1 MEALI
6 TYLPFYRVHEVLDY
20 FLSNA
25 KLMSVRRS
33 IVYVDNVFKDRQL
46 ELLRRIIPEEVE
58 IRYGNWRDRNLT
70 FMRILRDA
78 REEGLDALVVD
89 SDNLLEEE
97 LVNVDG
103 ELISRFGYYT
113 VLDHETKGRA
123 LFLSRSIRLGEV
135 NVNGR
140 SIEVYGY
147 RIPGF
152 WKGVFFIG
160 PKQAVRLSKPLLE
173 SINLSVLGKIEESL
187 KNIEPG
193 IRLYV
198 SDETTLGL
206 LLYYSGIRIMPWVT
220 MSHHMHH
227 GSTIVNDKRTL
238 KLLVATAHAQLG
250 RGLVARGMGGR
261 VLWYLSRYKISQLLN
276 FLVSY
281 AVN

>member
-20 FLSNA
+20 FLSNV

>member
-1 MEALI
+1 MDTLI
-6 TYLPFYRVHEVLDY
+6 TYLPFYRIHEVIDY
-20 FLSNA
+20 FMVNA
-25 KLMSVRRS
+25 KLLNVKHR
-33 IVYVDNVFKDRQL
+33 IVYVDNVFKDRQV
-46 ELLRRIIPEEVE
+46 ELLRRILPEDVEV
-58 IRYGNWRDRNLT
+58 RYGNWRDRNLT
-70 FMRILRDA
+70 FMRIIRDA
-78 REEGLDALVVD
+78 KEEGLDALVVD
-89 SDNLLEEE
+89 SDNLLEDE
-97 LVNVDG
+97 LAEADH
-103 ELISRFGYYT
+103 ELISKFNYYT

-123 LFLSRSIRLGEV
+123 IFLSRSIKLGDI

-152 WKGVFFIG
+152 WKAIFFIG
-160 PKQAVRLSKPLLE
+160 PKQAVRLSKPLLD
-173 SINLSVLGKIEESL
+173 SVNLSTLGKIEESL
-187 KNIEPG
+187 RDMEPG

-206 LLYYSGIRIMPWVT
+206 LLYYSGVRVMPWVT

-227 GSTIVNDKRTL
+227 GSTTVNDMRTL

-276 FLVSY
+276 FIVSY
-281 AVN
+281 VVN

>member
-1 MEALI
+1 MDTLI
-6 TYLPFYRVHEVLDY
+6 TYLPFYRIHEVIDY
-20 FLSNA
+20 FMVNA
-25 KLMSVRRS
+25 KLLGVKHS
-33 IVYVDNVFKDRQL
+33 IVYVDNVFKDRQV
-46 ELLRRIIPEEVE
+46 ELLRRVLPEDVE

-78 REEGLDALVVD
+78 REEELDALVVD

-113 VLDHETKGRA
+113 VLDHETKGRT

-140 SIEVYGY
+140 SVEVYGY

-206 LLYYSGIRIMPWVT
+206 LLYYSGIKVMPWVT

-227 GSTIVNDKRTL
+227 GSTTINDRKTL

-276 FLVSY
+276 FIISYVSS
-281 AVN
+281 